1 MCQGVMRRL
10 LVMRTSQKVL
20 ELLEEV
26 GYEGWY
32 VLEQDVMFDAEPHAG
47 GGPYEDV
54 RKSLEFLQAQLNG
67 EVAR

>member
-1 MCQGVMRRL
+1 M
-10 LVMRTSQKVL
+10 L

-32 VLEQDVMFDAEPHAG
+32 VLEQEVMFDAEPHAG
-47 GGPYEDV
+47 GGLYEDV